1 MKKKTR
7 RRIERIAVIE
17 EVADNIYSIKFILQS
32 LGYEVSSFSCTGGYL
47 KDLEDFEP
55 KLVVVDMMIPHRIAY
70 AVIRDVTKELP
81 DDVPVVAITADA
93 MEGEATDVFEAGGQD
108 ILAKPY
114 SVAELQEKLKKWLP
128 DAGLPNDG

>member
-1 MKKKTR
+1 MKKKR
-7 RRIERIAVIE
+7 RRMEKIAVIE

-32 LGYEVSSFSCTGGYL
+32 LGYEVNSFSCASGYL

-70 AVIRDVTKELP
+70 AVIREVTATLP
-81 DDVPVVAITADA
+81 DEVPVVAITADA
-93 MEGEATDVFEAGGQD
+93 MEGEAADVFEAGGQD

-128 DAGLPNDG
+128 CDGLPV